1 MKEHSWFDHVDVAI
15 TVCDREGTI
24 LYMNGRSEATLA
36 ASGGGTLVGR
46 SLLPCHPEAARRKIG
61 RIMET
66 GQANTYTIE
75 KNGAKKLIH
84 QAPWYE
90 NGEPGGLVEFSIVL
104 PADMPHYKRT

>member
-1 MKEHSWFDHVDVAI
+1 MKKHNWPDAVDVAI
-15 TVCDREGTI
+15 TVCDRAGTI
-24 LYMNGRSEATLA
+24 LYMNGRSEATFA

-90 NGEPGGLVEFSIVL
+90 NGELGGLVEFSIVL